1 LDFFEQ
7 TQRNIDGAGFA
18 LLFRGEVMGGVALA
32 LLAMAARAA
41 AAPVD
46 EDQAGGQDGRLGVK
60 LFESGLELAADE
72 GGMFGDFHVESRA
85 GRWHVLSD
93 MYYYLS
99 DMTSKIAH
107 AKKYF

>member
-7 TQRNIDGAGFA
+7 SQRDIDGAGFA
-18 LLFRGEVMGGVALA
+18 LLFTGEVMGGMALA
-32 LLAMAARAA
+32 LSAMAARAA

-46 EDQAGGQDGRLGVK
+46 EDQAGGQDGRLRVK
-60 LFESGLELAADE
+60 LFEPGLELAADE
-72 GGMFGDFHVESRA
+72 GGMFGDFHVGSRA
-85 GRWHVLSD
+85 GSWHGLSD
-93 MYYYLS
+93 MYNSLS